1 MSDESIT
8 IIKKFIG
15 GIILFAF
22 FTHYTVLWADK
33 HDIEL
38 MKALGVSIQVIL
50 AFFTLF
56 FAYALITDKE

>member
-1 MSDESIT
+1 MSDESVT

-15 GIILFAF
+15 GIILFVF
-22 FTHYTVLWADK
+22 FAHYIVLWADK

-38 MKALGVSIQVIL
+38 MKFLGVSIHVVIS
-50 AFFTLF
+50 FFALF